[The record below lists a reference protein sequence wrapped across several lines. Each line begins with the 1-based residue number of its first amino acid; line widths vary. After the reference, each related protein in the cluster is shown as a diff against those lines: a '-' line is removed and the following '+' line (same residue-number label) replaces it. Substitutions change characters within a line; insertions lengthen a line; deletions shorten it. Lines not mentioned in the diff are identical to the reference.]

1 MIEIEDTGFNSTL
14 ASWNACDNANND
26 VANDGFDQA
35 DKWADIYTAPIIER
49 LSQYITGFNLTSS
62 YITGMQETCAYEV
75 RADNEAHSYAVLSNF
90 VRVDCRPW
98 LL

>member
-26 VANDGFDQA
+26 VANYGFDQA

-75 RADNEAHSYAVLSNF
+75 RADIQQWSLSVCCSF
-90 VRVDCRPW
+90 
-98 LL
+98 